1 MTKGSRVVGLVSFL
15 ATATGISDGISLKEN
30 DISFFEGD
38 FWLGLLSGRG
48 LEKRG
53 SGGEGGSCEDM
64 STFHNGVT
72 LE

>member
-38 FWLGLLSGRG
+38 FLAWSLERRRFG
-48 LEKRG
+48 EKRLRWRG
-53 SGGEGGSCEDM
+53 RK
-64 STFHNGVT
+64 
-72 LE
+72 L

>member
-1 MTKGSRVVGLVSFL
+1 
-15 ATATGISDGISLKEN
+15 
-30 DISFFEGD
+30 
-38 FWLGLLSGRG
+38 LSGGG

-53 SGGEGGSCEDM
+53 SGGEGGSGEDM